1 MPDGYMNP
9 NELGREQD
17 TTDKAETPKATR
29 EQPKIQFPYMDLEAA
44 VEVARVMRDRGGNS
58 TFTRDQ
64 LAAMLGH
71 GVTSGTFAAK
81 MHAARMFGLVEGS
94 AGRFKVSQLGFDV
107 VDPDPIRAGS
117 ARMEAFLRVPLYKR
131 TYEEYR
137 GKTLPS
143 RPHGLER
150 VFLEFGVAP
159 KRGGNARLAFER
171 SARQAGFYEHG
182 DDRLVAPLITGS
194 PEQTERIERVERAP
208 DLESETASVEIP
220 PSARRHKL
228 IEGLLQELPEPHAKW
243 TAAEQARWL
252 RLAASMFDVLYISDD
267 KIVVIDVKTA
277 PAGAKRAKIE
287 QTDRS

>member
-9 NELGREQD
+9 DELGREQD
-17 TTDKAETPKATR
+17 TTDKAETPKAAR
-29 EQPKIQFPYMDLEAA
+29 EQSKIQFPYMDLEAA

-71 GVTSGTFAAK
+71 GVMSGTFAAK

-107 VDPDPIRAGS
+107 VDPDHARASS
-117 ARMEAFLRVPLYKR
+117 ARAEAFLRVPLYKR

-150 VFLEFGVAP
+150 VFIEFGVAP
-159 KRGGNARLAFER
+159 KRGGNARQAFER

-182 DDRLVAPLITGS
+182 DDRLVAPLIMGAEEAERFEAR
-194 PEQTERIERVERAP
+194 PE
-208 DLESETASVEIP
+208 DLKPEP
-220 PSARRHKL
+220 PSTHMPVLARRHQL
-228 IEGLLQELPEPHAKW
+228 IEGLFQELPDPHSQW
-243 TAAEQARWL
+243 GAAEQARWL
-252 RLAASMFDVLYISDD
+252 RLAASMFDVLYVNDD
-267 KIVVIDVKTA
+267 GRIVIIDVKKA
-277 PAGAKRAKIE
+277 PEAQSAKIE